1 MRVRSVLFGSGS
13 RGAFVLDLVSQG
25 QLTVGSDVVD
35 TDQTSMV
42 VGDKQQLPGSI
53 KAHVSGRRTGG
64 QRLGQASGV
73 VVGQGVAGNAALAVG
88 LVNGKGSVVS
98 NLQVGRLA

>member
-1 MRVRSVLFGSGS
+1 MWVRSVLFGSGS
-13 RGAFVLDLVSQG
+13 RGPFVLDLISQG
-25 QLTVGSDVVD
+25 QLTVGSDAVD

-42 VGDKQQLPGSI
+42 VGDKQQLPGGV
-53 KAHVSGRRTGG
+53 KAHVSGGRTGG

-73 VVGQGVAGNAALAVG
+73 VVSQSVAGNPALAVG
-88 LVNGKGSVVS
+88 LVNGKGPVVS